1 MTGQFFNKNKK
12 NRRIFQ
18 IAAILIILISF
29 WSFGNSFQAAYASV
43 NRQQDPT
50 ATIQTVLLPTA
61 SPTPEVIPT
70 PTEITAEVI
79 REGKP
84 IGILV
89 GAIVIVLII
98 FLSTIPQ
105 LIHYYRENQT
115 AKKK

>member
-1 MTGQFFNKNKK
+1 M
-12 NRRIFQ
+12 
-18 IAAILIILISF
+18 
-29 WSFGNSFQAAYASV
+29 
-43 NRQQDPT
+43 NRQQNPITTIPT
-50 ATIQTVLLPTA
+50 ALLPTA

-115 AKKK
+115 TKLK